1 MHVVVIGGGLMGTTS
16 AWYLRQAGH
25 DVTLV
30 ERHAGL
36 ADETSFANAGLI
48 TPSQA
53 EPWNPPGT
61 IGRLLR
67 YLGREDSP
75 LLLRPSALPGMTA
88 WGLRFLWQSRA
99 ASFHRNAAANTRL
112 AAYSLTKLRELRAEL
127 GLVYDHES
135 RGTLKLLASQQALD
149 HAAAHLAAL
158 KNFGIPGTV
167 LDRPA
172 LLALEPALTG
182 SARGFAGAI
191 HFPDDETGDA
201 RRFTLALGEHL
212 SRHGVA
218 LRFGVTALG
227 FSTKGDRLTGLQTDQ
242 GPIPG
247 DAFLLAGG
255 TASPALVRS
264 LDVRLPIYPV
274 KGYSATVP
282 IAGWNGAP
290 RIAVIDEGLMLAVT
304 PLGARLRIGGTAEF
318 AGFDR
323 VLNPA
328 RARVV
333 LNGALKLY
341 PALAVYAEESRVGL
355 WTGLR
360 PMTPD
365 GRPIIGRTR
374 PSNLFINAGHG
385 GLGWTM
391 ACGAGKL
398 AADLISGA
406 PPDLPAAD
414 FAFR

>member
-25 DVTLV
+25 EVTLV

-75 LLLRPSALPGMTA
+75 LLLRPSALPGMAA
-88 WGLRFLWQSRA
+88 WGLRFLWESRA
-99 ASFHRNAAANTRL
+99 AAFHRNAAANTRL
-112 AAYSLTKLRELRAEL
+112 AADSLKLLRELRAEL
-127 GLVYDHES
+127 GLEYDHDA
-135 RGTLKLLASQQALD
+135 RGTLKLLHSQQALD
-149 HAAAHLAAL
+149 EAAAHVAAL
-158 KNFGIPGTV
+158 KEFGIPGTV
-167 LDRPA
+167 LDRAA
-172 LLALEPALTG
+172 LLALEPALAA
-182 SARGFAGAI
+182 SARGFAGAV

-201 RRFTLALGEHL
+201 RRFTLALGKHL
-212 SRHGVA
+212 DGA

-227 FSTKGDRLTGLQTDQ
+227 FATDGDRITALQTDQ
-242 GPIPG
+242 GPVAG

-255 TASPALVRS
+255 TASPALARTVG
-264 LDVRLPIYPV
+264 VRLPIYPV

-290 RIAVIDEGLMLAVT
+290 RIAVIDEDLMLAVT

-323 VLNPA
+323 TLNQSRA
-328 RARVV
+328 RAV

-341 PALAVYAEESRVGL
+341 PELAPYADRSDF

-365 GRPIIGRTR
+365 GRPIVGKTR
-374 PSNLFINAGHG
+374 WPNLFVNAGHG

-391 ACGAGKL
+391 ACGSGKRV
-398 AADLISGA
+398 ADLMSSRDTTTRGT
-406 PPDLPAAD
+406 PYL
-414 FAFR
+414 

>member
-1 MHVVVIGGGLMGTTS
+1 LSVHVVIIGGGLMGITS
-16 AWYLRQAGH
+16 AWYLRRAGH
-25 DVTLV
+25 EVTLI

-67 YLGREDSP
+67 YLGREASP
-75 LLLRPSALPGMTA
+75 LLLRPSALPGMAA

-112 AAYSLTKLRELRAEL
+112 AAYSLTMLRELRAEL
-127 GLVYDHES
+127 DLDYDHDT
-135 RGTLKLLASQQALD
+135 RGTLKLLHSHKALD
-149 HAAAHLAAL
+149 EAAAHVAAL
-158 KNFGIPGTV
+158 KEFGIPGTV
-167 LDRPA
+167 LDRAA
-172 LLALEPALTG
+172 LLALEPALTA

-191 HFPDDETGDA
+191 HFSDDEIGDA
-201 RRFTLALGEHL
+201 RRFTLALGKHL
-212 SRHGVA
+212 DCT

-227 FSTKGDRLTGLQTDQ
+227 FATDGDRLTAVQTDH
-242 GPIPG
+242 GSIRG

-255 TASPALVRS
+255 TTAPALARTAGVH
-264 LDVRLPIYPV
+264 LPIYPV

-282 IAGWNGAP
+282 IAGWNHAP
-290 RIAVIDEGLMLAVT
+290 SIAVIDEDLMLAVT

-323 VLNPA
+323 TLNPTRA
-328 RARVV
+328 RAV

-341 PALAVYAEESRVGL
+341 PELATYAGKSDL

-365 GRPIIGRTR
+365 GRPIIGRAR
-374 PSNLFINAGHG
+374 WPNLFVNAGHG

-391 ACGAGKL
+391 ACGSGKRI
-398 AADLISGA
+398 ADLISDGTA
-406 PPDLPAAD
+406 EKTHL
-414 FAFR
+414 